1 MKARRYIMNILYQIR
16 ITPQY
21 YILKTYENLK
31 IIFMIQNIT
40 RQLFNF
46 LRPHSVAFSTY
57 RIKGDTPFRS
67 VTKDVK

>member
-1 MKARRYIMNILYQIR
+1 
-16 ITPQY
+16 
-21 YILKTYENLK
+21 
-31 IIFMIQNIT
+31 MIQNIT

-67 VTKDVK
+67 VTKDVKQNQKYSIQDAEKAYEDFLE

>member
-21 YILKTYENLK
+21 YILETYENLK

-46 LRPHSVAFSTY
+46 IRPHSFAFSTY
-57 RIKGDTPFRS
+57 RTKGDTPFRS